1 MSEAII
7 QTIIMS
13 LVTLFG
19 TFGGILTA
27 NKLSNYRIEQLEK
40 KVDRHNSVIEKT
52 YGLEKDEGQTILVY
66 DLGGGTFDV
75 SILEI
80 ADGTFEV
87 KDTVKLLGGKV
98 GHIGVVTKGMIKV
111 GDTVIVNGQGTGNS
125 KGGGGKTKNF
135 KKVMDNLKVLKNSLD
150 GMLNKTRDNG

>member
-40 KVDRHNSVIEKT
+40 KVDKHNSVIEKT
-52 YGLEKDEGQTILVY
+52 YG
-66 DLGGGTFDV
+66 
-75 SILEI
+75 
-80 ADGTFEV
+80 
-87 KDTVKLLGGKV
+87 
-98 GHIGVVTKGMIKV
+98 
-111 GDTVIVNGQGTGNS
+111 
-125 KGGGGKTKNF
+125 
-135 KKVMDNLKVLKNSLD
+135 
-150 GMLNKTRDNG
+150 